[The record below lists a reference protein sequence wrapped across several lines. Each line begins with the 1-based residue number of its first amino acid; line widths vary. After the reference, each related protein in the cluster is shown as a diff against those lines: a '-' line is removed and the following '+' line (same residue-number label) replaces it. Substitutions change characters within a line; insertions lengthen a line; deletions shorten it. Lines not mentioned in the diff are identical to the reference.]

1 VPYRVGRGGIG
12 GVSLTQGTDHPRLG
26 HTMMQAVDWY
36 RLGDGY
42 LSLQSEHA
50 PFRDRFERL
59 FCGCRELPTEERDWP
74 AVRCTVA
81 TPDAGD
87 ISYVRFADPA
97 PLDVVKFAVA
107 LFGDRGCRE
116 VSGSPPGQRSF
127 GFTTRGSEVLLT
139 ERGDALVANNHQSWE
154 WLVGN
159 IAVHRLVRLQS
170 GVVVLHGASVSI
182 GGAGLLL
189 VGPKGSGKT
198 TVSLA
203 LAARGHGFL
212 GDEMAALR
220 LRSFELVPVRRTT
233 SIRSGVRSSRIDA
246 ALRMA
251 EIPPERF
258 PDGASRVR
266 ARIEQL
272 FPASTAGPVPLSAI
286 VLLRGLGTTA
296 RLEPF
301 MAGREHL
308 KFLTPL
314 PSTLWTLSPAER
326 AMRLLGILPRA
337 RCYWLDVG
345 EPEATA
351 DLLEHTVDAAWV

>member
-1 VPYRVGRGGIG
+1 
-12 GVSLTQGTDHPRLG
+12 
-26 HTMMQAVDWY
+26 MMQAVDWY
-36 RLGDGY
+36 RLGDGFF
-42 LSLQSEHA
+42 SLQSEHA
-50 PFRDRFERL
+50 SFRDRFERL
-59 FCGCRELPTEERDWP
+59 FGGCRELPTPEHDLP
-74 AVRCTVA
+74 VVSCTISI
-81 TPDAGD
+81 PDPGD
-87 ISYVRFADPA
+87 LSYIRFADPA
-97 PLDVVKFAVA
+97 SLDIVKFAVA
-107 LFGDRGCRE
+107 LFGARGCRE
-116 VSGSPPGQRSF
+116 LPGSAARNRVFGLATQR
-127 GFTTRGSEVLLT
+127 SEVLLT
-139 ERGDALVANNHQSWE
+139 DRDDSLVASNHQSWE

-251 EIPPERF
+251 DLPPERF
-258 PDGASRVR
+258 PDGVPRVR

-272 FPASTAGPVPLSAI
+272 FPANTAGPVPLSAI
-286 VLLRGLGTTA
+286 VFLRGLGTTP